1 MNVTELRDKT
11 SKLKISKQ
19 KFINETFLWVNLA
32 RESVKALSDENL
44 EFYVPKAKSP
54 NELKSITRNKPS
66 EVKQRIIS
74 KDIYNSAFVSLVASV
89 EDYLY
94 KISEWILLYDNNR
107 IKYTIKNANGEN
119 SISVI
124 DLIDN
129 EKEDLISKIISQK
142 LAGLF
147 YASPKKQ
154 IEYYEKALDIVI
166 DSTIWKQW
174 IEIKARRDLLVHN
187 NGFINDIYLT
197 KTENHDL
204 SLRGT
209 EIIISD
215 DYFTDAVGF
224 LKRMTGQI
232 DKRIRNCYK

>member
-1 MNVTELRDKT
+1 MNVIELRDKT

-32 RESVKALSDENL
+32 RESVKGLSDEKL

-54 NELKSITRNKPS
+54 NELKPITRNKPS
-66 EVKQRIIS
+66 EVKERILS

-107 IKYTIKNANGEN
+107 IKCTIKDVNSEN

-129 EKEDLISKIISQK
+129 EKEDLISKIITQK

-166 DSTIWKQW
+166 DSTIWQQW

-187 NGFINDIYLT
+187 NGLINDIYLT
-197 KTENHDL
+197 KTENTDL
-204 SLRGT
+204 SLKGT

-215 DYFTDAVGF
+215 DYFTETIGF